1 MGKLF
6 LMESLHKAA
15 GFHEKRRRTKEKA
28 IMHEVL
34 RQRLI
39 RRLESLPEAQLY
51 QVLDYIEFLE
61 SKYAR
66 SSQVEPSVLQR
77 FAEGV
82 EDKLRKKAINPATLR
97 EAFQLIAAADRV
109 LSDVSSAGKQILD
122 ELGGLGETPPPRRQV
137 PASASRRPGTG
148 RGTGAGTR
156 GPGAPGGGE
165 GARGR
170 RPPPGDAPREV
181 GLGDEWTPD
190 GDEGSGGP

>member
-1 MGKLF
+1 V
-6 LMESLHKAA
+6 

-66 SSQVEPSVLQR
+66 SGQVEPSVLQR

-122 ELGGLGETPPPRRQV
+122 ELGGLGDAAPPRRQV
-137 PASASRRPGTG
+137 PAASSRRSGTARSTG
-148 RGTGAGTR
+148 RGPGSGNRA
-156 GPGAPGGGE
+156 PGAPAGGE
-165 GARGR
+165 GTRGR
-170 RPPPGDAPREV
+170 RPPPGDTPREV